1 MRLERD
7 VGVDVTIDRGVATV
21 RPASAEVGAALL
33 AAADG
38 PGQVLTSTAGATLA
52 FVVPEGVADRA
63 GLVEGAIDPAKRDAG
78 ASGGATGGKH
88 TEQPDTPHR
97 GASRAAWVEFL
108 NSQNIAHS
116 DDDRRDDLVAL
127 WESRT

>member
-1 MRLERD
+1 M
-7 VGVDVTIDRGVATV
+7 GVEVTIDRGVATV
-21 RPASAEVGAALL
+21 RPASAEVAAALL
-33 AAADG
+33 AVAERG
-38 PGQVLTSTAGATLA
+38 EVQTSTSGATLA
-52 FVVPEGVADRA
+52 FVVPERVAERA
-63 GLVEGAIDPAKRDAG
+63 GLVEGVKDTPKRDAE
-78 ASGGATGGKH
+78 ASEGGTGGKH
-88 TEQPDTPHR
+88 TEQLDTPHR

>member
-1 MRLERD
+1 MRLGHD
-7 VGVDVTIDRGVATV
+7 VGVEVTIDRGVATV
-21 RPASAEVGAALL
+21 RPASAEVAAALL
-33 AAADG
+33 AVAERG
-38 PGQVLTSTAGATLA
+38 EVQTSTSGATLA
-52 FVVPEGVADRA
+52 FVVPERVAERA

-78 ASGGATGGKH
+78 ASGGGTGGKH